1 MSHARQE
8 QTAVGA
14 PPRLRQRIVEAGGW
28 MTAGFVLDK
37 LIATGQLVILARLLT
52 PADLGQVAASAVVL
66 LTVLTVSEMGV
77 ESALVARREVGE
89 ADLAVA
95 WTLALGR
102 ALVLGGCVW
111 VLAGP
116 IATFF
121 RASELDGL
129 LRVHSLVLLLQ
140 GLQSPALALLLRNLD
155 LGRRVRLD
163 LVRRSIEAGATI
175 GLALWLRSAWA
186 VIGGQLIGFA
196 FNSVLSYWVAPFRPR
211 LSLDRKL
218 LQPFLQY
225 GKHLN
230 LTTILIFGVTSGG
243 EYVIGRLLG
252 TAALGVYQV
261 ALALPTLIGTRLPL
275 MVNRISFPAYV
286 LLDRDRRAAVRV
298 FGLQFGVMGLLLL
311 PLSAVLALGAP
322 DVVGLLAGEQWR
334 EAAEP
339 LRALALFT
347 LCCGLSVVMGSL
359 HYGLNHPEFQTRI
372 WMVQF
377 LIYAALLVPFTMRLG
392 LTGAAWALSLSS
404 AIGFALHLLYTRRL
418 LGSEAWTAFGM
429 LARAAVPV
437 AALAGLGLVA
447 LWFQAWPKT
456 PWDAAV
462 WLCASAGLYG
472 FYLWRVEYPRLAE
485 LWHG

>member
-1 MSHARQE
+1 MSHAVQE
-8 QTAVGA
+8 QNAAGA
-14 PPRLRQRIVEAGGW
+14 PRRLRQRIVEAGGW
-28 MTAGFVLDK
+28 VTAGFVLDK
-37 LIATGQLVILARLLT
+37 LIATGQLIILARLLT

-66 LTVLTVSEMGV
+66 LTALTLSEVGL

-95 WTLALGR
+95 WTLALAR
-102 ALVLGGCVW
+102 ALVLGCGVW

-116 IATFF
+116 IAMFF
-121 RASELDGL
+121 RAPELEGL
-129 LRVHSLVLLLQ
+129 LRLHSLALLLQ
-140 GLQSPALALLLRNLD
+140 GLQSPALALLLRTLD
-155 LGRRVRLD
+155 LRQRVRLD
-163 LVRRSIEAGATI
+163 LVRRGIEAVATV
-175 GLALWLRSAWA
+175 GLALWLHNAWA

-196 FNSVLSYWVAPFRPR
+196 LNSALSYRVAPFRPR
-211 LSLDRKL
+211 LSLDREL
-218 LQPFLQY
+218 LRPFLQY
-225 GKHLN
+225 AKHLN

-243 EYVIGRLLG
+243 EYVVGRLLG

-275 MVNRISFPAYV
+275 MMNRVSFPAYV
-286 LLDRDRRAAVRV
+286 LLERDRRAAVRA

-311 PLSAVLALGAP
+311 PLSVVLALSAP

-339 LRALALFT
+339 LRVLALFT
-347 LCCGLSVVMGSL
+347 LCCGLSVVMGAL

-372 WMVQF
+372 WLVQF
-377 LIYAALLVPFTMRLG
+377 LIYAVLLVPLTRTQG
-392 LTGAAWALSLSS
+392 LTGAAWALSISS
-404 AIGFALHLLYTRRL
+404 AVGFALHLLYTRRL

-447 LWFQAWPKT
+447 LGFQAWPKT
-456 PWDAAV
+456 LWDAAG
-462 WLCASAGLYG
+462 WFGAGAGLYLV
-472 FYLWRVEYPRLAE
+472 YLWRVEYPRLAQ
-485 LWHG
+485 LWRG